1 MFIVFHATTT
11 PQRRAPFQEFLTRG
25 VAEAIVVDRT
35 AILRTPRRWA
45 DASSST
51 LSQRR
56 FCLSDCLSLFT
67 FYNKKYGP
75 YLLVRLR
82 VRSSGQNVTDPRT
95 MHVCILA
102 IALRSPALERAALR

>member
-1 MFIVFHATTT
+1 MLSIGVLSCGRPGAGRT
-11 PQRRAPFQEFLTRG
+11 RARPLSVSGGSVYLT
-25 VAEAIVVDRT
+25 VCLY
-35 AILRTPRRWA
+35 LR
-45 DASSST
+45 
-51 LSQRR
+51 
-56 FCLSDCLSLFT
+56 FT
-67 FYNKKYGP
+67 NKKYGP